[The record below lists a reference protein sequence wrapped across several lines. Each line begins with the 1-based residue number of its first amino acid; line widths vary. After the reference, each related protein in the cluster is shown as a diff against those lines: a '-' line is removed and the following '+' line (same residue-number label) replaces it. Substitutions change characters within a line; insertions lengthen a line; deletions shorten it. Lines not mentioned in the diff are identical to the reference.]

1 MGTRVNVVGTRTSA
15 SHHRRGTD
23 WESKR
28 RDHIASIFSAGLYSG
43 DYRPCDLRWSGLSD
57 ETTEGRKDS
66 FIRVYTTVSKDV
78 GFRQERISR
87 PNSFSAGDHS
97 RIKASAW
104 KHGSTQR
111 SPPDRTTSVS
121 RRRCG
126 SCRGC
131 WTLAKAGLNSD
142 QDNRVSACVGTR
154 RDECSPMPMLSDLAI
169 HNRVSGVNRVRLEL
183 QQVYESCR
191 SLGQRLQW
199 WVTSVWARNRA

>member
-1 MGTRVNVVGTRTSA
+1 MSLERGRVHLIIAEVRIGNPSDEIISQVYSPPDCI
-15 SHHRRGTD
+15 RGTID
-23 WESKR
+23 LAIYDRATYQTR
-28 RDHIASIFSAGLYSG
+28 RLRAGRTASYGS
-43 DYRPCDLRWSGLSD
+43 
-57 ETTEGRKDS
+57 
-66 FIRVYTTVSKDV
+66 IRLFHKNV

-154 RDECSPMPMLSDLAI
+154 QDECSPMPMLSDLAI